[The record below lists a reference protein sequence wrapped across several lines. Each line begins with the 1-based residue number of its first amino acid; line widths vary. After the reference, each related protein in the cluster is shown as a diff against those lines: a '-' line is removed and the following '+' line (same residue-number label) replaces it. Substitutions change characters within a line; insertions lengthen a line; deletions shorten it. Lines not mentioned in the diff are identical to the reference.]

1 MISTKTDSELGS
13 ELMTLRGMQWIYGIK
28 DDPYAL
34 LLRAESDDPHE
45 LGRRAR
51 EHGPLMWSTAE
62 SWVTARYA
70 TAAALLGDARFG
82 VRHPKPQAPDSAE
95 TSFAWQLPALHD
107 VLPLDDVFLALDREA
122 YRRLRGVTL
131 AAVGTDSGFSARV
144 AERATALLDRLGDS
158 FDLMTD
164 FAQPLAART
173 LAGMLGTGV
182 DPGRLA
188 ALCTQAAPALDATLC
203 PPRMSTARELITAAT
218 EIRDLIA
225 AVTPGGPA
233 DDLFASRMLLAVAG
247 VQLAANL
254 TARTVSALLDAPDA
268 AAAVREDPELVAAGV
283 RETVRHAP
291 PVRLQKLFAYE
302 DVEVAGVPL
311 AAGAEVTVLVEAAQR
326 DPEAFAHPDRF
337 DPGRESGP
345 GTLAFTDGLPTG
357 VLEPFAVPLATAAV
371 AAVAGRL
378 GALRRAEPE
387 LRRLRA
393 PVSGGVLYLPV
404 TTTAG

>member
-51 EHGPLMWSTAE
+51 EHGPMMWSTAE
-62 SWVTARYA
+62 SWVTARYD
-70 TAAALLGDARFG
+70 TAAALLDDARFG
-82 VRHPKPQAPDSAE
+82 VRYPKPQAPDGEEA
-95 TSFAWQLPALHD
+95 SFAWQVPALHD

-122 YRRLRGVTL
+122 YRRLRGVTE
-131 AAVGTDSGFSARV
+131 AAVGTDPGFSARV
-144 AERATALLDRLGDS
+144 SERAASLLDRLGDS

-173 LAGMLGTGV
+173 LAGMLGTQV

-188 ALCTQAAPALDATLC
+188 ALCARAAPALDATLC
-203 PPRMSTARELITAAT
+203 PPRMPTARELITAAT
-218 EIRDLIA
+218 EIRDLVA

-233 DDLFASRMLLAVAG
+233 DDLFASRTLLAVAG
-247 VQLAANL
+247 VQLAADL
-254 TARTVSALLDAPDA
+254 TARTVSALLDSPDA
-268 AAAVREDPELVAAGV
+268 AAAVREDPELVAAGI

-311 AAGAEVTVLVEAAQR
+311 TAGAEVTVLVEAAQR
-326 DPEAFAHPDRF
+326 DPEAFAAPDRF
-337 DPGRESGP
+337 DPGRKSGP

-371 AAVAGRL
+371 AALAGRL
-378 GALRRAEPE
+378 GTLRRAEPE

-393 PVSGGVLYLPV
+393 PVTGGVLRLPV